1 MQYECAK
8 CLRVNAGKIN
18 MLTLCREI
26 NMRITI
32 DVTFGHR
39 FRDLGPSNWTFWLN
53 QVLEEVSK
61 EVESSLDFSSS
72 VCS

>member
-1 MQYECAK
+1 
-8 CLRVNAGKIN
+8 